1 VRVDTTGPVGGA
13 LTVNGVAATTA
24 GSTSTA
30 LAAGFPLVR
39 TEWTDPESTITSVL
53 TRASAGLTG
62 GVCGGFG
69 GTTTLIGATAQTGL
83 ATGCYRYVLTGTNT
97 LVPPAVS
104 VTTIVMLDTTPPAG
118 GAFTVNG
125 TAASAAGTTSSV
137 LAAAN
142 FSVTAFTGYTE
153 GQSSLTSSTFT
164 RTTGVSTAGVC
175 DFDGGITETLPSST
189 QAQNGL
195 PNGCYRYVLTGVNS
209 FGGTASVTSTVRV
222 GP

>member
-1 VRVDTTGPVGGA
+1 M
-13 LTVNGVAATTA
+13 
-24 GSTSTA
+24 A
-30 LAAGFPLVR
+30 LAAGFPLTR
-39 TEWTDPESTITSVL
+39 TDWTDPETTVTSAL
-53 TRASAGLTG
+53 TRASATLTG

-69 GTTTLIGATAQTGL
+69 TTTTLIGATAQTGL
-83 ATGCYRYVLTGTNT
+83 TTACYRYVLTGTNT

-104 VTTIVMLDTTPPAG
+104 VTTVVMLDTTPPAS

-125 TAASAAGTTSSV
+125 TAASAVGTTSSV
-137 LAAAN
+137 LAGAG

-153 GQSSLTSSTFT
+153 AQSSLTSSTFT

-175 DFDGGITETLPSST
+175 GSFDGATTVTLPSST

-209 FGGTASVTSTVRV
+209 VGGTASVTSTVRV